1 MTLGGWI
8 FLILSWA
15 VIIALCVFCFW
26 KVFQLQRMNI
36 SAPLELDTEAHEK
49 PPDENNTPSTPSR
62 TP

>member
-1 MTLGGWI
+1 MTPGGWI

-26 KVFQLQRMNI
+26 KVFQIQRMNI
-36 SAPLELDTEAHEK
+36 SAPLDIDTEPDEK
-49 PPDENNTPSTPSR
+49 PADRNNDLSTPSR

>member
-15 VIIALCVFCFW
+15 VITGLCVFCFR

-36 SAPLELDTEAHEK
+36 SAPLELETEPHEK
-49 PPDENNTPSTPSR
+49 PDDENNST
-62 TP
+62 TAK